1 MYNGFYYF
9 ADFRN
14 FESIISSGIFSKNY
28 IKKTRINYYDFSNS
42 EVQVRRHFNEF
53 YIKGNQYWI
62 HDFVPLYFVPKT
74 PTLYA
79 KIDIQKYLFF
89 VEINKNIISQN
100 KKYIFTDGNAA
111 SNRTGFYDDIYE
123 ANKNIPWE
131 VLNAKFWNNFEDGKR
146 KRNAEILIYDK
157 IETYYFNRVIVNN
170 ENLFIYF
177 KKILDNL
184 KWKGL
189 NNDFELQENRS
200 FFF

>member
-14 FESIISSGIFSKNY
+14 FESIISNGIFSKNY
-28 IKKTRINYYDFSNS
+28 IHKTRIKNYDFSNS
-42 EVQVRRHFNEF
+42 EVQVRRHFKEIDLNG
-53 YIKGNQYWI
+53 IKYRI

-74 PTLYA
+74 PTLFA
-79 KIDIQKYLFF
+79 IDERELLFF
-89 VEINKNIISQN
+89 IEINKNIISHN
-100 KKYIFTDGNAA
+100 KKYIFSDGNAA
-111 SNRTGFYDDIYE
+111 SNRTGFYDDLGE
-123 ANKNIPWE
+123 AKKNIPWE

-157 IETYYFNRVIVNN
+157 IETSYFNRVIVNN
-170 ENLFIYF
+170 KEVFNFFLE
-177 KKILDNL
+177 ILDDI

-189 NNDFELQENRS
+189 NKDFKLQIDQS